1 MVWET
6 ESAAVPQ
13 SFALIAGCSRLGD
26 GFVLL
31 AEGPEDEAYGLLFF
45 DRDGKNM
52 EIRSIHARGYAI
64 AMACKQDTIHI
75 LLQAPADA
83 GGAFFVLA
91 VRRTGGQDAKKT
103 VTTSADIVLSDLF
116 AVGQNY
122 LLSGSRYFGN
132 KPPEAA
138 LVLKRFKEEK
148 THIQDIAAVKEI
160 TPCQTFLKED
170 RSVMLLGMNAG
181 EDGQGDGRILCNT
194 YSFLPQPVSPAA
206 EAACLALQVPA
217 APCRAAFF
225 LPPVFPAPGSAS
237 PPLSGAPANGPIL
250 PAWHLLPFSARF

>member
-31 AEGPEDEAYGLLFF
+31 AEGPEGEAYGLLFF

-122 LLSGSRYFGN
+122 LLPVPGTSETNRR
-132 KPPEAA
+132 KPRLSCNAS
-138 LVLKRFKEEK
+138 KRRK
-148 THIQDIAAVKEI
+148 
-160 TPCQTFLKED
+160 PTF
-170 RSVMLLGMNAG
+170 
-181 EDGQGDGRILCNT
+181 RI
-194 YSFLPQPVSPAA
+194 SQ
-206 EAACLALQVPA
+206 
-217 APCRAAFF
+217 R
-225 LPPVFPAPGSAS
+225 
-237 PPLSGAPANGPIL
+237 
-250 PAWHLLPFSARF
+250 

>member
-31 AEGPEDEAYGLLFF
+31 AEGPEGEAYGLLFF

-132 KPPEAA
+132 KPPEASA
-138 LVLKRFKEEK
+138 CPVTLQRGENPHSGYRSGKGNNTVSNLLKGGSFRHAF
-148 THIQDIAAVKEI
+148 
-160 TPCQTFLKED
+160 
-170 RSVMLLGMNAG
+170 
-181 EDGQGDGRILCNT
+181 GD
-194 YSFLPQPVSPAA
+194 
-206 EAACLALQVPA
+206 E
-217 APCRAAFF
+217 CR
-225 LPPVFPAPGSAS
+225 
-237 PPLSGAPANGPIL
+237 
-250 PAWHLLPFSARF
+250 